1 MSDPRFA
8 PEPGSRSAPAS
19 GSSAG
24 LLPWA
29 LGAAAAAAV
38 GYLFRNLLL
47 SALLGALLAYL
58 LNPLV
63 TWAQGFGIRR
73 SVAVVGLFAG
83 AAVIVVGSGILLVPR
98 YRAEVMGV
106 ASRLP
111 SLTATLES
119 GIDRATVE
127 IGEAYPGL
135 KRFLP
140 TQKEEGWLEKLI
152 EERVGG
158 AADLV
163 GQASAIVLP
172 VILVPLFAFFLLRDG
187 GRIIGFLIDR
197 LHPAH
202 VEASV
207 AVWCE
212 IDRIIG
218 RYLRG
223 LALEAIVIGIMA
235 TIGLWAIGV
244 PLPLLLGAFTALV
257 NPLPY
262 FGVILAVTAAGV
274 VSLAYGQS
282 LGTVGWILVL
292 YVLIRLLDDVVV
304 AAVAIGGSVHLH
316 PMLVLASI
324 LAGENTFG
332 LLGMVIAVPLVTVV
346 KESARLLLEHRRTLA
361 RPHLPDAGTPA
372 SIPHY
377 VC

>member
-1 MSDPRFA
+1 VSDAHPT
-8 PEPGSRSAPAS
+8 PEPRSAPAS

-24 LLPWA
+24 LAPWV
-29 LGAAAAAAV
+29 LGATAAAAV
-38 GYLFRNLLL
+38 GYLFRNLLPP
-47 SALLGALLAYL
+47 ALLGALLAYL
-58 LNPLV
+58 LKPLV

-73 SVAVVGLFAG
+73 SVAVAGLFAG
-83 AAVIVVGSGILLVPR
+83 AGVIVVGSAILLVPR
-98 YRAEVMGV
+98 YRAEVMGL
-106 ASRLP
+106 ASSLP

-119 GIDRATVE
+119 GVDRATVE
-127 IGEAYPGL
+127 IGTAYPGL

-140 TQKEEGWLEKLI
+140 TQKKEGWIEKFI
-152 EERVGG
+152 EERMGG
-158 AADLV
+158 AADLA
-163 GQASAIVLP
+163 GHAGAIVFA

-187 GRIIGFLIDR
+187 GRTIGILIDR

-202 VEASV
+202 IETSV

-223 LALEAIVIGIMA
+223 LALESLVIGVMA
-235 TIGLWAIGV
+235 TIGLWAIGA
-244 PLPLLLGAFTALV
+244 PLPLLLGAYTALV

-262 FGVILAVTAAGV
+262 LGAILAVTTTAI

-282 LGTVGWILVL
+282 LGTLGWILVL
-292 YVLIRLLDDVVV
+292 YVVIRLFDDVVV
-304 AAVAIGGSVHLH
+304 VAVTIGRSVHLH

-324 LAGENTFG
+324 LAGENALG
-332 LLGMVIAVPLVTVV
+332 LLGMVLAVPLVTVV
-346 KESARLLLEHRRTLA
+346 KESARLLLEHRRNLA
-361 RPHLPDAGTPA
+361 RPHLPAAGTPT